1 MKLKNQLRKREMS
14 NKCNEK
20 VGIIKALLKFLD
32 TNEIEGKMFFGAISL
47 ALVIISVGLTINA
60 PEIIQSFKCK

>member
-1 MKLKNQLRKREMS
+1 MS

-20 VGIIKALLKFLD
+20 VGIVKALLKFLD
-32 TNEIEGKMFFGAISL
+32 TNEIEGKMFFGAISI
-47 ALVIISVGLTINA
+47 ALIVISAGLTISA